1 MDAPSPGYPPSATPI
16 QYVPVPA
23 PPPRRSGWGLLF
35 TLAILAVLGM
45 SLLLNF
51 GLLGAVGMS
60 VEGRTLTEK
69 HHSLS
74 RTALDKI
81 ALIRVEGTILEG
93 DGFVKEQIDQVR
105 DDDRVKAIVLRVDS
119 PGGTVTGSDFIYHH
133 LRELAEAKKVPI
145 VVSMGSLAAS
155 GGYYVSMAVGD
166 TPKSIY
172 AEPTTWTGSIG
183 VIIPHYN
190 VAGLM
195 QEWKIQSDSISSH
208 PLKGMGSITKEM
220 TPEER
225 AIFQGLVDE
234 SFTRF
239 KQIIAAGR
247 PGFRGDDGQA
257 KLDKLA
263 TGQVFTSDQAKANG
277 LIDEVGF
284 VEAAISRAVELA
296 GADEASIRVVKYE
309 RPVSLVD
316 VLIGGQ
322 AQARSFDA
330 TALLN
335 LATPKAYYL
344 TTLLP
349 AVLTTQP
356 GRAH

>member
-1 MDAPSPGYPPSATPI
+1 MDVPSPGYPHSATPI
-16 QYVPVPA
+16 QYVPVPMQ
-23 PPPRRSGWGLLF
+23 PPRRRWLGLVTFAL
-35 TLAILAVLGM
+35 LALLAM

-51 GLLGAVGMS
+51 GLLGAVGLS
-60 VEGRTLTEK
+60 ENRRLTEK

-93 DGFVKEQIDQVR
+93 DGFVKDQIDQVR
-105 DDDRVKAIVLRVDS
+105 DDERVKAIVLRVDS

-133 LRELAEAKKVPI
+133 LRELAEARKIPL

-195 QEWKIQSDSISSH
+195 KEWKIESDSVSSH
-208 PLKGMGSITKEM
+208 PLKGMGSFTKQM

-234 SFTRF
+234 SFGRF

-247 PGFRGDDGQA
+247 PAFRGDEGQA

-263 TGQVFTSDQAKANG
+263 TGQVFTSDQAKSNG

-284 VEAAISRAVELA
+284 VEAAIGRAVELA
-296 GADEASIRVVKYE
+296 GTDAESVRVVEYE
-309 RPVSLVD
+309 KPVGLID

-322 AQARSFDA
+322 AQARPFDA
-330 TALLN
+330 SMLLN

-349 AVLTTQP
+349 AVMTS
-356 GRAH
+356 GAR

>member
-1 MDAPSPGYPPSATPI
+1 MDAPNAGYPPSATPI
-16 QYVPVPA
+16 QYVPVPMQ
-23 PPPRRSGWGLLF
+23 PPRRRW
-35 TLAILAVLGM
+35 LGVFVF
-45 SLLLNF
+45 LLLAMLAFSTLLIF
-51 GLLGAVGMS
+51 GLLGAVGLS
-60 VEGRTLTEK
+60 VDQPLTEK

-81 ALIRVEGTILEG
+81 ALIRIEGTILEG
-93 DGFVKEQIDQVR
+93 DGFVKDQIDQVR
-105 DDDRVKAIVLRVDS
+105 EDRRVKAIVLRVDS
-119 PGGTVTGSDFIYHH
+119 PGGTVTGSDFMYHH
-133 LRELAEAKKVPI
+133 LRELVEEKQIPI

-195 QEWKIQSDSISSH
+195 EEWKIESDSVSSH
-208 PLKGMGSITKEM
+208 PLKGMGSFTKKM

-234 SFTRF
+234 SFSRF

-247 PGFRGDDGQA
+247 PAFRGDEGQA

-263 TGQVFTSDQAKANG
+263 TGQVYTSEQAKSNG
-277 LIDEVGF
+277 LIDEIGF

-296 GADEASIRVVKYE
+296 KVDEKSVRVVEYE
-309 RPVSLVD
+309 RPVGIVD
-316 VLIGGQ
+316 ILMG
-322 AQARSFDA
+322 AQAKAPTFDA
-330 TALLN
+330 SLLVN

-349 AVLTTQP
+349 ALLSNQSPAV
-356 GRAH
+356 R